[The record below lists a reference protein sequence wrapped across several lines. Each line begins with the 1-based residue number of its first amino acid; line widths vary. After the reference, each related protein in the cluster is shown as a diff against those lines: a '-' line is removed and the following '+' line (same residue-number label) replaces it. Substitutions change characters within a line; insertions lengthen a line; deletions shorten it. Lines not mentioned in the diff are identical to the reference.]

1 VADGSLQGRLD
12 LLIDG
17 ILDLLAESVQTGEEL
32 DPLASIVSRLQ
43 ARGDTIDL
51 DDAPP
56 MMRMLLGGM
65 LG

>member
-1 VADGSLQGRLD
+1 VSASDLQARLD

-17 ILDLLAESVQTGEEL
+17 ILDLLAESVQAGEEL

-43 ARGDTIDL
+43 AHGDTIDL
-51 DDAPP
+51 DEAPP
-56 MMRMLLGGM
+56 IMRMLLGGM

>member
-1 VADGSLQGRLD
+1 VPDGNLQARLD

-17 ILDLLAESVQTGEEL
+17 ILDLLAESVATGEEL

-56 MMRMLLGGM
+56 MMRMLLSGM
-65 LG
+65 IG